1 MNKYPLPTRQ
11 MTAVH
16 SYAVRITW
24 LRWEI
29 IEKTSK
35 SFEMLQRQIGDT
47 VLPALKR
54 FADELAK
61 LDLDGEDEPI
71 A

>member
-1 MNKYPLPTRQ
+1 

-24 LRWEI
+24 LRWAI
-29 IEKTSK
+29 IEQTSK

>member
-1 MNKYPLPTRQ
+1 

-29 IEKTSK
+29 IEQTSK